1 MLQHNLYIPLQGV
14 KKIIRTT
21 RRNYTI
27 IVIVLVSLIYIPIGY
42 MVLVA
47 LTPHEQV
54 FLTLAPRITFDNFMK
69 VLSNP
74 EIMQTYKN
82 SWIICSFTVLIT
94 LCLSSLAG
102 YGLSRF
108 RVKVQGFLII
118 SALITQMLPMEL
130 LAIGY
135 FPIIKDIGLYN
146 TRTVLVLLDTT
157 ICLPFSI
164 LILKST
170 FDAIPKEMDE
180 AAMIDGC
187 SRISLFLKIVL
198 PLTRGGL
205 FAVGVYTF
213 LMSWGEYL
221 YALVFTTDAR
231 VAPVTVETTMLLG
244 HFFTKWEIMMALG
257 IISII
262 PIVAIFIAFQG
273 AFIKGLVAGSIK

>member
-1 MLQHNLYIPLQGV
+1 M
-14 KKIIRTT
+14 RTI

-27 IVIVLVSLIYIPIGY
+27 IVVVLISLTYIPIGY

-54 FLTLAPRITFDNFMK
+54 FLTLLPRITLNNFAK

-82 SWIICSFTVLIT
+82 SRIIRSFTVLIT
-94 LCLSSLAG
+94 LCLGSLAG

-108 RVKVQGFLII
+108 RVKVQGLLII
-118 SALITQMLPMEL
+118 SALITQMLPMVL

-135 FPIIKDIGLYN
+135 FPIIKNMGLYN
-146 TRTVLVLLDTT
+146 TRTALVLLNTT

-164 LILKST
+164 LILKSI
-170 FDAIPKEMDE
+170 FDAIPKEIDE

-187 SRISLFLKIVL
+187 SRMGLFSKIVL
-198 PLTRGGL
+198 PLARGGL
-205 FAVGVYTF
+205 FAAGVYTF

-257 IISII
+257 VISII
-262 PIVAIFIAFQG
+262 PIVAIFIAFQDV
-273 AFIKGLVAGSIK
+273 FIKGLIAGSIK